1 MTVRPNMR
9 FLAACAAAALAS
21 LALAVPALA
30 SASHH
35 PHHHARYFRV
45 RVVLNGAR
53 LKHTFIPAGSAT
65 RKTESLADP
74 DDITVLGHDLFA
86 GFQNGVGPQGQP
98 SADGNT
104 ASTIVEFTPSG
115 HVVRTWNIIGKC
127 DGVTADQRAHLLI
140 ATVNEDANSSIYTI
154 TPGALPGAQVE
165 HYQYNVAL
173 PHHGGTDAISV
184 YHGLVLISASAP
196 GTTGTLAAP
205 QPTFPA
211 VYSVRF
217 HRAAHVAA
225 VTPLFSDEASAKVA
239 NTGSGLG
246 STVQLALTDPDSN
259 EDVPAFAHRFAGDF
273 MVTSQGD
280 EEQIFVQP
288 GLGKLG
294 SDLRVLK
301 LTHSVDDT
309 AWARSAGT
317 LYGDTTSHD
326 WVEAVTGPFRSGE
339 VFAAIT
345 PCDEDSAPATC
356 PAPGYPPNSLGIL
369 NPWTGV
375 LTHVAVRGPSFNPQ
389 GMVFIGR
396 HWEVTPG

>member
-1 MTVRPNMR
+1 MTVRRNMK
-9 FLAACAAAALAS
+9 FLAAFTAAALAC

-35 PHHHARYFRV
+35 PHQARHFRV
-45 RVVLNGAR
+45 RVVLNGAHLR
-53 LKHTFIPAGSAT
+53 HTFVPHGSAT
-65 RKTESLADP
+65 PKTEALADP
-74 DDITVLGHDLFA
+74 DDITVLGHDLFV
-86 GFQNGVGPQGQP
+86 GFQNGVGPQGEP

-115 HVVRTWNIIGKC
+115 HVVRTWDIIGKC
-127 DGVTADQRAHLLI
+127 DGVTADQPAHLLI

-154 TPGALPGAQVE
+154 TPRARPGTQVE
-165 HYQYNVAL
+165 HYRYKVPL
-173 PHHGGTDAISV
+173 PHNGGTDAISV

-211 VYSVRF
+211 AYSVRF
-217 HRAAHVAA
+217 RRAPHIAA
-225 VTPLFSDEASAKVA
+225 VTPLFYDEATAKVA
-239 NTGSGLG
+239 NLGSGRG
-246 STVQLALTDPDSN
+246 SIVKLALTDPDSN
-259 EDVPAFAHRFAGDF
+259 EDVPGFARRFAGDV
-273 MVTSQGD
+273 METSQGD

-288 GLGKLG
+288 RHGRFG

-317 LYGDTTSHD
+317 LYGDNTSHD
-326 WVEAVTGPFRSGE
+326 WVEAVTGPFRRGE

-356 PAPGYPPNSLGIL
+356 PAPGFPPNSLGLL

-375 LTHVAVRGPSFNPQ
+375 LTHVALRGPSFNPQ

-396 HWEVTPG
+396 DWQVTPG